1 MFELWVPITL
11 TAAFLQ
17 CLRTA
22 LQKRLNAR
30 LSTNATT
37 FARYLYGFPLAF
49 VYVGLLLAVAGLE
62 LPALNAT
69 FALYCL
75 VGGVA
80 QILAT
85 SLLIHL
91 FALRNFAVGTI
102 YSKTEVVQTALFGVV
117 ILAESV
123 SFGGLLAI
131 VVSMVGVILLSLVG
145 QPAAS
150 QTAGGARSR
159 AWDYRAAVIGLLSGG
174 CFAIASVSVRAAA
187 LSLEGDGIILSAG
200 LVLACMNFLQTLLL
214 GFYLGWRER
223 VQLLAVVADWRAPAL
238 VGITSVLGS
247 GCWFTALALQ
257 NAAYV
262 RILGQTELVFTF
274 LASHLLFRERS
285 RPSEIAGVVLI
296 VVGVVLLLW
305 LR

>member
-22 LQKRLNAR
+22 LQKRLAAR

-49 VYVGLLLAVAGLE
+49 VYVGLLLAVTGQE
-62 LPALNAT
+62 LPALNAG

-102 YSKTEVVQTALFGVV
+102 YSKTEVMQTALFGIV

-123 SFGGLLAI
+123 SVGGLLAI
-131 VVSMVGVILLSLVG
+131 VVSMGGVVLLSMVG
-145 QPAAS
+145 QSADG
-150 QTAGGARSR
+150 TRLR
-159 AWDYRAAVIGLLSGG
+159 AWDHRAAVIGLLSGG
-174 CFAIASVSVRAAA
+174 CFAVASVSVRGAA
-187 LSLEGDGIILSAG
+187 LSLEGDDIILSAA

-214 GFYLGWRER
+214 AIYLGWRER
-223 VQLLAVVADWRAPAL
+223 AQLVAVVADWRAPAL
-238 VGITSVLGS
+238 IGITSVLGS

-274 LASHLLFRERS
+274 LASHLFFRERS

-296 VVGVVLLLW
+296 VLGVVLLLW